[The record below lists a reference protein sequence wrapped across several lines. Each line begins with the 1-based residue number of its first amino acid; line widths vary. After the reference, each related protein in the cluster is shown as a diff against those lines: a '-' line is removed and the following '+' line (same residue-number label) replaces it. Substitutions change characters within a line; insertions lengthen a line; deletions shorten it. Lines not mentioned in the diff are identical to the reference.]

1 MRRDRQAAVAAK
13 RAGDDVSTARP
24 RRTID
29 IVAAVEQVADGMTVG
44 LSGFSY
50 QNPPMAIVRQIIR
63 RGLRD
68 LTLVSGPT
76 AGIETDLLI
85 GAGCVRRVVAAGVA
99 FERIAGIAP
108 MFRYHAERG
117 DIEVWECDECIWY
130 VALKAGAW
138 GVPYLLWPGGVG
150 TSLPELNNE
159 LAEIEE
165 GGRRYLRVPAIRPDI
180 VFLHAAEADAFG
192 NVRACRQA
200 YLGRS
205 FAERALAEACA
216 GPVICTV
223 ESIVAN
229 EQVVAAPE
237 WTVVHGALVAHA
249 PWGAHPGGVSGRY
262 APDLQHIRAYTRA
275 AIELRRGND
284 EPYRRYLDAFIHE
297 TADHDG
303 YLRAV
308 GDHELRSLRFKAA

>member
-1 MRRDRQAAVAAK
+1 MTKARQ
-13 RAGDDVSTARP
+13 D
-24 RRTID
+24 RTID
-29 IVAAVEQVADGMTVG
+29 IAAAVEQVADGMTVG

-99 FERIAGIAP
+99 LERIAGIAP
-108 MFRYHAERG
+108 AFRYHAERG
-117 DIEVWECDECIWY
+117 DVEVWECDECIWY

-138 GVPYLLWPGGVG
+138 GVPYLLWRGGVG
-150 TSLPELNNE
+150 TSLPELNTE
-159 LAEIEE
+159 LEE
-165 GGRRYLRVPAIRPDI
+165 VEENGGRYLRVPAIRPDI
-180 VFLHAAEADAFG
+180 VFLHAAEADPFG

-205 FAERALAEACA
+205 FAERALAEACNGA
-216 GPVICTV
+216 VICTV

-229 EQVVAAPE
+229 ERVVAEPE
-237 WTVVHGALVAHA
+237 WTLLYGALVAQA

-262 APDLQHIRAYTRA
+262 VPDLEHIRAYARA
-275 AIELRRGND
+275 ATELRTGND
-284 EPYRRYLDAFIHE
+284 GPYRRYLEAFIHE
-297 TADHDG
+297 ATDHDG

-308 GDHELRSLRFKAA
+308 GDHELRSLRIEAA

>member
-1 MRRDRQAAVAAK
+1 MTEARQ
-13 RAGDDVSTARP
+13 D
-24 RRTID
+24 RTID
-29 IVAAVEQVADGMTVG
+29 IAAAVEQVADGMTVG

-63 RGLRD
+63 RGRRD

-85 GAGCVRRVVAAGVA
+85 GAGCVRRVVAAGVVL
-99 FERIAGIAP
+99 ERIAAIAP
-108 MFRYHAERG
+108 AFRYHAERG
-117 DIEVWECDECIWY
+117 DVEVWECDECIWY

-138 GVPYLLWPGGVG
+138 GVPYLLWRGGVG
-150 TSLPELNNE
+150 TSLPELNTE
-159 LAEIEE
+159 LEE
-165 GGRRYLRVPAIRPDI
+165 VEENGRRYLRVPAIRPDI
-180 VFLHAAEADAFG
+180 VFLHAAEADSFG

-205 FAERALAEACA
+205 FAERALAEACV

-229 EQVVAAPE
+229 ERVVAEPE
-237 WTVVHGALVAHA
+237 WTMLHGALVAEA

-262 APDLQHIRAYTRA
+262 APDLEHLQAYVRA
-275 AIELRRGND
+275 AAELRAGND
-284 EPYRRYLDAFIHE
+284 EPYRRYLETFIHE
-297 TADHDG
+297 ATDHDG

-308 GDHELRSLRFKAA
+308 GEHELRALRIEAA